1 MTLSFPL
8 HYALWASLEYPPHGV
23 GRSGHL
29 ASSRG
34 IYSWGD
40 GVEPHKT
47 AVLNTN
53 RLFMLLMDVDRR
65 PDFRRD
71 RPLPW
76 DGPGPIPHPPL
87 TPLGRIPT
95 VFSFLPLPTAQP
107 LPSLCPWFAEH
118 VGNVEVRPRLL
129 LPVLSS

>member
-1 MTLSFPL
+1 M
-8 HYALWASLEYPPHGV
+8 YPPGF
-23 GRSGHL
+23 GRSWHL

-65 PDFRRD
+65 PDFGRD

-76 DGPGPIPHPPL
+76 HRPGSIPFPPL
-87 TPLGRIPT
+87 SLLGRGPT
-95 VFSFLPLPTAQP
+95 VFSFLPDAYCPALAFP
-107 LPSLCPWFAEH
+107 LSLA
-118 VGNVEVRPRLL
+118 R
-129 LPVLSS
+129 